1 MWAFGFHIA
10 GLVVRLTQQ
19 VVFTA
24 SDFSQVTIDISV
36 LLSEIL
42 FLNGNSKIK
51 KYRRRGPIQ
60 ILCSRSVINT
70 L

>member
-19 VVFTA
+19 VVFTV

-36 LLSEIL
+36 LLSERL
-42 FLNGNSKIK
+42 FPNGNS
-51 KYRRRGPIQ
+51 
-60 ILCSRSVINT
+60 
-70 L
+70 